1 MAFRK
6 LVFNYQNTLN
16 NIKNDEPD
24 YNNLNLTDKFN
35 AKSGKVPYTQNN
47 LELKNLTN
55 IYKNVN
61 EDNKKVNSNIK

>member
-6 LVFNYQNTLN
+6 LVFNYHNTLN
-16 NIKNDEPD
+16 NIKNDESD

-35 AKSGKVPYTQNN
+35 AKSGKVYTQYN